1 MDWTELANKH
11 RRGDGLPKMIR
22 EPSLERTNFIDGPE
36 AATVKLLSRGS
47 DWSVVSS
54 AVHVDQL
61 ALAAAV
67 KNILPDAF
75 WREIGDAETS
85 PCELNTCR

>member
-1 MDWTELANKH
+1 MIIFKLNDMDWTEFANKH

-22 EPSLERTNFIDGPE
+22 EPSLER
-36 AATVKLLSRGS
+36 
-47 DWSVVSS
+47 S